1 MVKRLSSTD
10 QNNNTLINVP
20 DGVLQHHAVNKGQL
34 DTKITGVGV
43 KRIIVSEE
51 EPTDPQDGDLWINE
65 SEASAGESFALGNV
79 SVTGVGQYYVNT
91 GFIPAHIEFE
101 VMYAGSA
108 TPANSTGYYDA
119 INDTSFSMYTAFRF
133 SLDISR
139 FGTTTSPV
147 GTLLVGSD
155 GNTMA
160 GLMGT
165 VTTSST
171 GFNINITTKNGS
183 AIYSVI
189 WKARA

>member
-1 MVKRLSSTD
+1 MKHLSNNDFNQNRLA
-10 QNNNTLINVP
+10 NVP
-20 DGVLQHHAVNKGQL
+20 DGTADQEAVNRRQL
-34 DTKITGVGV
+34 DTKVTGDGLQTIT
-43 KRIIVSEE
+43 VSEAV
-51 EPTDPQDGDLWINE
+51 PISPQDGDLWVNE
-65 SEASAGESFALGNV
+65 DDTSTGEVFSVGNL
-79 SVTGVGQYYVNT
+79 SVTGVGQNYINT
-91 GFIPAHIEFE
+91 GFIPAYIEFE
-101 VMYAGSA
+101 VMYAGSS
-108 TPANSTGYYDA
+108 TPATSTGYYDA

-165 VTTSST
+165 VTISGT
-171 GFNINITTKNGS
+171 GFNVNVTTKNG
-183 AIYSVI
+183 AAVYSII